1 MNKSYQGSIA
11 TLSAEEVGQVSG
23 AGFFGSLFGSVL
35 HTANVAVN
43 TGLNTPLISS
53 VGLAFNQL
61 GPVGTAIHV
70 AADTGGYLV
79 FQGVEAVATAVG
91 GTQEPVPY
99 HYNTEWA

>member
-11 TLSAEEVGQVSG
+11 ALSAEEVAQVSG
-23 AGFFGSLFGSVL
+23 AGLFGSLVGGAL

-43 TGLNTPLISS
+43 NVLNTPLISS
-53 VGLAFNQL
+53 VGQTFNQL
-61 GPVGTAIHV
+61 GPVGVGIHA

-91 GTQEPVPY
+91 GTQGAVPY